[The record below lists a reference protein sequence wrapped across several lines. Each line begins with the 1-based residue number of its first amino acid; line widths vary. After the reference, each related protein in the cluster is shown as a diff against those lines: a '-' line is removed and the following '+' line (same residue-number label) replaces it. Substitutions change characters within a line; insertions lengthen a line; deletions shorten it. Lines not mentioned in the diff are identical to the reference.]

1 MVKFSSVLAGAAAAG
16 LMAASP
22 ALAQTRAADSLPAAS
37 VVLEPAAVDRAASPV
52 EDANELG
59 KVSPFLIILLLA
71 SVAALI
77 VLISGGGND
86 SPG

>member
-1 MVKFSSVLAGAAAAG
+1 MVKFSSVLAGVAAAG

-37 VVLEPAAVDRAASPV
+37 VVLEPAALDRAASPV
-52 EDANELG
+52 EDASELAG
-59 KVSPFLIILLLA
+59 VSTLLILLILG
-71 SVAALI
+71 SIAALI
-77 VLISGGGND
+77 VIASGGGND